1 MSNSPPFKTYEYQQ
15 GIPGRRLCHAL
26 TEVGKRVLEFIH
38 EFYEVGIHD
47 LWDRTDIAQM
57 VEGVEERWLWVER
70 HGWPSACSR

>member
-57 VEGVEERWLWVER
+57 VEEGGRVVVVGRTARVAV
-70 HGWPSACSR
+70 SV